1 MGENS
6 QSTSDAPS
14 SGANAVVN
22 WGDNANNSKTNENVD
37 ISLLYITTV
46 FHVHMPKLSSNN
58 VPAVLGSCESLGRW
72 DKEKPRVLLK
82 NVGNTLWISD
92 PVKIPNNVEV
102 KYKYAIFSKGYIKNT
117 LKFEG
122 EGEQAD
128 RSLELYE
135 NHYDIWRDN
144 YFAYKIEPE
153 LLKKEYAFVG
163 YIYEHISDNNLKDK
177 LIEYQRIFEDHR
189 EYTRLATNLGFI
201 KDRVIDCNTKEKRYF
216 LFLLLGYYMSQ
227 TGKRQF
233 DNIPLP
239 ADFPSDTLFE
249 VLDDLSL
256 ISGTKNYVIL
266 SIKALTQ
273 HSSKYG
279 SFEWFRM
286 FTLAPELDEEYTFL
300 EVIINYDYSKNSARF
315 QKSLLDHVQPRI
327 SEIKQKDDLIRRVA
341 SRLLQLSYNLESL
354 FFILNEVIGFD
365 ERLKFIVEKRINDF
379 IKHDSPFQLYNHFQ
393 EVRNESQFDIK
404 KIFRE
409 RLLKY
414 LQYRGAQWEHRDVE
428 SLNNILEEKNLIW
441 PIEDLVK
448 ILECVASSDQLSL
461 LQNYL
466 IILKLVLDQDQGFK
480 PFFINKALATTYT
493 WLPKLTALLASKSRA
508 SSALSKNIAFITF
521 QNFSSVYKMV
531 EDWSQICEE
540 LKKIVNNQLD
550 PLSDDL
556 IFGMAS
562 SVDGFE
568 PDVIRHY
575 VALATT
581 RLDRDVQD
589 VNDQLL
595 KKIMRIC
602 DSKKMLDIKNE
613 ACEELLYHIFDCL
626 QKNAP
631 ERPHAEDTFNTQI
644 SILESSNFWKTIFL
658 SSGNTE
664 RLHSHPF
671 VQETRDIL
679 TNLAMEIAENT
690 ITIGLL
696 EDIFRIF
703 AKDENLFIELVNSA
717 VGDHVELTITDNALD
732 TLRHKCVTYTTTFFR
747 LDRFYTKFCSS
758 KRINDYQKYI
768 IDLQNRKE
776 VMNNTTVENSCSDDH
791 WGMHSETIPA
801 ADAAFKFFES
811 RTFSNIYKLTLES
824 ETRELNVQVVAQEII
839 RNAIDNYD
847 KACQRYDDWEKLK
860 YPEVQL
866 FWSKIKPEQ
875 VDSEL
880 IFLLSN
886 CNIVKGSKRGKKL
899 TTTVEHLV
907 VIPVWNNRLQELI
920 EALEIFEYPVDD
932 KFWASKLLQ
941 NLKDNDLL
949 LEKVILI
956 FKDLRYSLD
965 LNRISDKSWE
975 AISEISAS
983 RDFIKFLKSLVGHDL
998 KNLINGVDDH
1008 SDERLMQA
1016 DTVSTFIQVKSILEP
1031 LLVKGSKDV
1040 SGHLIN
1046 MFLSKFL
1053 KVTES
1058 NPLLAN
1064 KVKLCNSN
1072 YQALKN
1078 MYENLSKRGEITKQR
1093 IKNCVVK
1100 GTYEFTNSE
1109 TEEQRCTAKL
1119 SYHSNKSNKTL
1130 TTYSFADLQD
1140 LRGRALL
1147 IAKAPVDL
1155 ALQIINVAS
1164 TLIERHFTYRRF
1176 GASTSSTK
1184 DMEELLK
1191 NLTADLQEW
1200 DKIVNVAQKEHYY
1213 LTFYPARH
1221 ILSFYDYFFFK
1232 DKGKEDGRKM
1242 EIITDTCEKL
1252 LRFVSDEAEL
1262 PSLGEFSDHISREDD
1277 FLEILQMIGNILNHM
1292 FSNVPP
1298 RRRLIAKKVERITS
1312 NVVKP
1317 GQLFVAACNDKFSV
1331 PNIIMSLFSNYGYY
1345 PEPWQLLI
1353 CKASTKLEELITFTK
1368 RCFFAVRNG
1377 YDNHLFCIANVE
1389 ILEFELQYQLVNN
1402 IRSLSLLEKNFH
1414 LALICCREAG
1424 MHHHILEQF
1433 SQDVHFI
1440 TKGLGAESMSKIY
1453 QELCPNVTCVS
1464 SDLSGQGKTEVIRE
1478 INYQKGWTPR
1488 NLLISDGVRFAM
1500 LVRQLSELKLK
1511 KFESLHLNIVLID
1524 HPYDVNMFLF
1534 ELLSL
1539 GMTSNGSDIAC
1550 LPSTVIF
1557 IEVASTLNQYLL
1569 NSLPLTGYLPRHHI
1583 SWNINK
1589 LIVSRQYNSP
1599 IQIVSRYL
1607 DAHDRDII
1615 DQDNILF
1622 VESQEAETLLPPKR
1636 CQQLLQKYFFD
1647 KKTKDVASYRFLE
1660 IFLDVFADQLVRM
1673 SNSTF
1678 FRIKELKSMVRD
1690 QSIRKTL
1697 LETLLSVS
1705 MEFSTRSI
1713 DSKAEQIKNLSD
1725 DMSAT
1730 LGTIK
1735 PWEDSNHLLVV
1746 FLSQTPDSICALYRS
1761 KDLVPENVVGLL
1773 RSQHVGTRNFS
1784 LEDFENM
1791 SSEDIIRKL

>member
-1 MGENS
+1 MSENS
-6 QSTSDAPS
+6 QSTSDFPS
-14 SGANAVVN
+14 SSTNAVGN
-22 WGDNANNSKTNENVD
+22 WGDVANNSNTKEND
-37 ISLLYITTV
+37 GISSYITTV
-46 FHVHMPKLSSNN
+46 FHVHMPKLDSNYS
-58 VPAVLGSCESLGRW
+58 PAVLGSCESLGKW
-72 DKEKPRVLLK
+72 DKAKPRVLLK
-82 NVGNTLWISD
+82 NVRNTLWISN
-92 PVKIPNNVEV
+92 PVKIPNNIEV
-102 KYKYAIFSKGYIKNT
+102 QYKYAIYYKGILSFSKLTFEKY
-117 LKFEG
+117 EG
-122 EGEQAD
+122 EGEQAN
-128 RSLELYE
+128 RNLELHE
-135 NHYDIWRDN
+135 NHYDIWKNN
-144 YFAYKIEPE
+144 YSLFKIEPE
-153 LLKKEYAFVG
+153 LLRKEYAFVG
-163 YIYEHISDNNLKDK
+163 YIYEHINNNNLKDK

-189 EYTRLATNLGFI
+189 EYARFATNLSFI
-201 KDRVIDCNTKEKRYF
+201 KERVIDCKTKEKRYF

-233 DNIPLP
+233 DNISLP
-239 ADFPSDTLFE
+239 AEFPSDTLFE
-249 VLDDLSL
+249 VLDDLNL
-256 ISGTKNYVIL
+256 ISGTKHYVIF

-300 EVIINYDYSKNSARF
+300 DAIVFCDYSKNSSRF
-315 QKSLLDHVQPRI
+315 QKSLLDYVQPRI

-341 SRLLQLSYNLESL
+341 SKLLQLSYNLESL
-354 FFILNEVIGFD
+354 LFILNEVIGYD
-365 ERLKFIVEKRINDF
+365 ERLKTIVEKRINDF
-379 IKHDSPFQLYNHFQ
+379 IKHDSPIQLYNHFQ

-404 KIFRE
+404 KLFRE
-409 RLLKY
+409 RLLKH

-428 SLNNILEEKNLIW
+428 SLNNILHDKNLIW
-441 PIEDLVK
+441 PIEDLIK
-448 ILECVASSDQLSL
+448 ILECVASSDQLPL

-466 IILKLVLDQDQGFK
+466 IILKLVLGQDQGYK
-480 PFFINKALATTYT
+480 SLLINKALATTYT
-493 WLPKLTALLASKSRA
+493 WLPKLTALLASKSGA

-531 EDWSQICEE
+531 EDWPHICEE

-550 PLSDDL
+550 PLSDDI

-568 PDVIRHY
+568 PDVKRHY
-575 VALATT
+575 VTLAKT
-581 RLDRDVQD
+581 RLYRDVRD
-589 VNDQLL
+589 INDQLL
-595 KKIMRIC
+595 RKIIRIC
-602 DSKKMLDIKNE
+602 DSKKLLHIKNE
-613 ACEELLYHIFDCL
+613 TCEELLYHIFDCL

-631 ERPHAEDTFNTQI
+631 ERLHAEETFNIQI
-644 SILESSNFWKTIFL
+644 SILESSNFWKIIFL

-679 TNLAMEIAENT
+679 INLAMEIAENT

-696 EDIFRIF
+696 EDILRIYS
-703 AKDENLFIELVNSA
+703 KDENLFIELINSA
-717 VGDHVELTITDNALD
+717 VGDQVELMITDNALD
-732 TLRHKCVTYTTTFFR
+732 TLRHKCVAYTTTFFR

-758 KRINDYQKYI
+758 KQINDYQKYI

-776 VMNNTTVENSCSDDH
+776 VMNNTTIENSCSDDH
-791 WGMHSETIPA
+791 WGMHIETIPA

-811 RTFSNIYKLTLES
+811 RTFGNIYKLTLES
-824 ETRELNVQVVAQEII
+824 ETRELNVQFVAQEII
-839 RNAIDNYD
+839 RDAIDNYI

-860 YPEVQL
+860 YPEVKL
-866 FWSKIKPEQ
+866 FWSKIKSEH
-875 VDSEL
+875 VDAEL
-880 IFLLSN
+880 LFLLSN

-907 VIPVWNNRLQELI
+907 SIPVWNNRLQELI
-920 EALEIFEYPVDD
+920 EALEIFEYPVDN

-941 NLKDNDLL
+941 NLKDNDLI
-949 LEKVILI
+949 LEKVLPI

-1016 DTVSTFIQVKSILEP
+1016 DTVSTFIQVKSILEQ
-1031 LLVKGSKDV
+1031 LLDKDSKDA
-1040 SGHLIN
+1040 SGHSIN
-1046 MFLSKFL
+1046 IFLSRFL
-1053 KVTES
+1053 KVTEG
-1058 NPLLAN
+1058 NPLLAS
-1064 KVKLCNSN
+1064 KVRLCNSN

-1109 TEEQRCTAKL
+1109 TDEQRCTAKL
-1119 SYHSNKSNKTL
+1119 SYHSDKSNKTL

-1147 IAKAPVDL
+1147 IAKAPVTSKTSDDDDETDEITADDMNEFVIQVDL

-1191 NLTADLQEW
+1191 NLTADLTEW
-1200 DKIVNVAQKEHYY
+1200 DEFVNVAQKEHYY

-1232 DKGKEDGRKM
+1232 DKGKGDHKM

-1262 PSLGEFSDHISREDD
+1262 PSLGEFSDHISREDN

-1298 RRRLIAKKVERITS
+1298 RRRLITKKVERITS

-1377 YDNHLFCIANVE
+1377 YDKYLFCIANVE
-1389 ILEFELQYQLVNN
+1389 ILEFELQYQLVNS

-1464 SDLSGQGKTEVIRE
+1464 SDLSGQGKTEMIRE
-1478 INYQKGWTPR
+1478 ISYRKGWIPR

-1524 HPYDVNMFLF
+1524 HSYDVNMFLF

-1539 GMTSNGSDIAC
+1539 GMASNGSDIAC

-1557 IEVASTLNQYLL
+1557 IE
-1569 NSLPLTGYLPRHHI
+1569 
-1583 SWNINK
+1583 
-1589 LIVSRQYNSP
+1589 
-1599 IQIVSRYL
+1599 
-1607 DAHDRDII
+1607 
-1615 DQDNILF
+1615 
-1622 VESQEAETLLPPKR
+1622 
-1636 CQQLLQKYFFD
+1636 
-1647 KKTKDVASYRFLE
+1647 
-1660 IFLDVFADQLVRM
+1660 
-1673 SNSTF
+1673 
-1678 FRIKELKSMVRD
+1678 
-1690 QSIRKTL
+1690 
-1697 LETLLSVS
+1697 
-1705 MEFSTRSI
+1705 
-1713 DSKAEQIKNLSD
+1713 
-1725 DMSAT
+1725 
-1730 LGTIK
+1730 
-1735 PWEDSNHLLVV
+1735 
-1746 FLSQTPDSICALYRS
+1746 
-1761 KDLVPENVVGLL
+1761 
-1773 RSQHVGTRNFS
+1773 
-1784 LEDFENM
+1784 
-1791 SSEDIIRKL
+1791 